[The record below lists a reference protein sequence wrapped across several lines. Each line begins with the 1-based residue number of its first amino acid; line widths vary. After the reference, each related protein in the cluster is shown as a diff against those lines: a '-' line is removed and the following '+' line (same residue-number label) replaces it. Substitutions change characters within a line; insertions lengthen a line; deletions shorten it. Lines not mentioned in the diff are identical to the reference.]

1 MLHVRSK
8 TAGKRAKVPAKK
20 KAGLTK
26 GTVSKAKSGSKWS
39 SKIELA
45 LAKPVKK
52 MRKFALALSTI

>member
-8 TAGKRAKVPAKK
+8 TAGKRAKVAVKK

-26 GTVSKAKSGSKWS
+26 GTVSKAKSGSKRS
-39 SKIELA
+39 SEIELA

-52 MRKFALALSTI
+52 